1 LGSKKGGDAIARE
14 LIRAAIAKTFDVYFA
29 DADLAQ
35 IVQWFDLGGEI
46 KLTDTASASESIAG
60 LKKIQGLVER
70 LTPLG
75 LSAKEPI
82 ELQVSSAEFVLEGLH
97 AHKRIGRSEE
107 RVFSAEKQRR
117 EPIIERERE
126 RGGGDEPPLRPR
138 NRRSFN

>member
-1 LGSKKGGDAIARE
+1 MVALRCVSGIVHT
-14 LIRAAIAKTFDVYFA
+14 AAHAAT
-29 DADLAQ
+29 
-35 IVQWFDLGGEI
+35 
-46 KLTDTASASESIAG
+46 SASDAIAG

-75 LSAKEPI
+75 LSAKEPV

-107 RVFSAEKQRR
+107 RVFSADKQSRR
-117 EPIIERERE
+117 EPSIERERE
-126 RGGGDEPPLRPR
+126 RGGSDEPPFRPR